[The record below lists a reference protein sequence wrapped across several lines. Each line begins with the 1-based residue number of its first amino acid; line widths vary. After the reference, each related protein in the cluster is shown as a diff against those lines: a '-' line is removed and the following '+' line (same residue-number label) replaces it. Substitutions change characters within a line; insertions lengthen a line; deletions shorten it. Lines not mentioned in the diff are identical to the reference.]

1 MDRKFLLDKQ
11 DGKVMGV
18 SAGMAD
24 YFGFDVTLV
33 RLAWIVGFFISA
45 GTALLAY
52 VITGLV
58 AETAR

>member
-18 SAGMAD
+18 SAGMAH
-24 YFGFDVTLV
+24 YFGVDVTLV